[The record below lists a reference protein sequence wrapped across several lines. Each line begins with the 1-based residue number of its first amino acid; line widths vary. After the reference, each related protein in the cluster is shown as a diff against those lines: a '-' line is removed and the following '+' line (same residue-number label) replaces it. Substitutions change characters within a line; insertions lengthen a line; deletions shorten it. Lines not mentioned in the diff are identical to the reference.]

1 MDIETL
7 YPLVTEAIR
16 KAEVYED
23 IGAPGAMDAHRDVSL
38 LEERVAKLLPASN
51 PEGAL
56 ARRGAVRAAVAAHDF
71 ARADALAEPRCNRP
85 TSGTDLETV
94 PTLAHPALFE
104 MADCSGIKDRRESG
118 KSFPCLLRSVV
129 ERVAVLR

>member
-38 LEERVAKLLPASN
+38 LEERVAKLLSASN
-51 PEGAL
+51 VEGAV
-56 ARRGAVRAAVAAHDF
+56 ARRGPCRRRG
-71 ARADALAEPRCNRP
+71 ARLRQGSDAGR
-85 TSGTDLETV
+85 
-94 PTLAHPALFE
+94 
-104 MADCSGIKDRRESG
+104 
-118 KSFPCLLRSVV
+118 
-129 ERVAVLR
+129 AVLWRS

>member
-1 MDIETL
+1 MLGISIGIKRFVNTMDIAAL

-38 LEERVAKLLPASN
+38 LEERVAKLLPASTT
-51 PEGAL
+51 EGAI

-71 ARADALAEPRCNRP
+71 DRAAALTEGYCAE
-85 TSGTDLETV
+85 TDSSELLKHE
-94 PTLAHPALFE
+94 L
-104 MADCSGIKDRRESG
+104 REII
-118 KSFPCLLRSVV
+118 L
-129 ERVAVLR
+129 

>member
-23 IGAPGAMDAHRDVSL
+23 IGAPGATDAHRDVSL

-51 PEGAL
+51 PEGAI
-56 ARRGAVRAAVAAHDF
+56 ARRGAVRAAVAAQDFDRATTLATRYCAETDTSESLQRELREIVSSFGECVESHDF
-71 ARADALAEPRCNRP
+71 D
-85 TSGTDLETV
+85 GT
-94 PTLAHPALFE
+94 
-104 MADCSGIKDRRESG
+104 RR
-118 KSFPCLLRSVV
+118 
-129 ERVAVLR
+129 

>member
-38 LEERVAKLLPASN
+38 LEERVAKLLPASKV
-51 PEGAL
+51 EGAI

-71 ARADALAEPRCNRP
+71 DRAQMLVEQYCGEADASISLQRELR
-85 TSGTDLETV
+85 
-94 PTLAHPALFE
+94 E
-104 MADCSGIKDRRESG
+104 MV
-118 KSFPCLLRSVV
+118 LSVG
-129 ERVAVLR
+129 EFGGSRN